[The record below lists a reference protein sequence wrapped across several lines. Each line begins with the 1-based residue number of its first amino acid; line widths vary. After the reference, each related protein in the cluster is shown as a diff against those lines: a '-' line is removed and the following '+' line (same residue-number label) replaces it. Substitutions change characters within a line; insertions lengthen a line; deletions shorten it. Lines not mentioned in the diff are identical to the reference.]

1 MMETMYQERRAAGL
15 EVVGIA
21 LSGALADAAAF
32 GQAVGITYPLA
43 VDPSTAVDY
52 EVVALPTHF
61 WIDRDGIVRAWA
73 SGDAPPDVFEEKL
86 ARIVGSG
93 Q

>member
-1 MMETMYQERRAAGL
+1 MPPH
-15 EVVGIA
+15 
-21 LSGALADAAAF
+21 S
-32 GQAVGITYPLA
+32 AVGITYPLA

-86 ARIVGSG
+86 ARIVCSG